1 MRKVNKS
8 LQKEINERTIYEAV
22 WNGRVWNIEDRN
34 CVKIAEADGITCICN
49 KAGMYALINQI
60 SFSKVIIT
68 LFLWFLYVNL
78 CSRLY
83 DVTYCFE
90 FCIIITT
97 VMSM

>member
-22 WNGRVWNIEDRN
+22 WNGRVWNIEDHN

-60 SFSKVIIT
+60 SFSKVIKAIS
-68 LFLWFLYVNL
+68 FKNYIHGESIKSKNL
-78 CSRLY
+78 HTSDLLPPAVR
-83 DVTYCFE
+83 
-90 FCIIITT
+90 
-97 VMSM
+97 

>member
-68 LFLWFLYVNL
+68 LFLWFLYVL
-78 CSRLY
+78 
-83 DVTYCFE
+83 TYVPVY
-90 FCIIITT
+90 T
-97 VMSM
+97 MSHIVSSFV